1 MMILPLAIAGIV
13 ATAFC
18 FTAWKAKAIEIAF
31 PNTGELIDVGGFSM
45 NSLHVPKP
53 TGADLPAIVFIHG
66 ASGNFRDQEAAFRK
80 ALEGRAEMLFVDRPG
95 HGYSERDGPE
105 NGFPDGQAAAIARL
119 MEKRGID
126 KAIISGHSFGGA
138 IAASFALY
146 HPEKTAGLLFLA
158 PATHPWP
165 GRIDWYYNLTARP
178 VIGRLFSHLLTLPA
192 GLVVM
197 KTATRSVF
205 HPNPCPETYLRDGA
219 PYLVLRPKV
228 FRSNAIDVANL
239 NGYVT
244 RVAPRYSEI
253 TAPTVIITGDS
264 DAIVAEEIHSRGLAD
279 DIAGSEL
286 VSIRNL
292 GHKPDYVATD
302 VVLAA
307 IEKLA
312 GLPRDLK
319 AAARIAEARIAPA
332 AEDSA
337 PEMDLSIEKT

>member
-1 MMILPLAIAGIV
+1 MFPVALLSLALILAGV
-13 ATAFC
+13 AYSLWHARSF
-18 FTAWKAKAIEIAF
+18 ARRF
-31 PNTGELIDVGGFSM
+31 PNVGELIDIGGYRM
-45 NSLHVPKP
+45 NSVHLPA
-53 TGADLPAIVFIHG
+53 GGQADLLPVVFIHG
-66 ASGNFRDQEAAFRK
+66 ASGNFRDQEAAFRQ

-95 HGYSERDGPE
+95 HGYSERGGPE

-119 MEKRGID
+119 MKKRGID

-138 IAASFALY
+138 IAASFGLY

-165 GRIDWYYNLTARP
+165 GRIDWYYKLTARP
-178 VIGRLFSHLLTLPA
+178 VVGRLFSHLLALPA
-192 GLVVM
+192 GLMVR
-197 KTATRSVF
+197 KAATRSVF
-205 HPNPCPETYLRDGA
+205 HPNPCPATYLRDGA

-244 RVAPRYSEI
+244 RVAPRYTEI

-264 DAIVAEEIHSRGLAD
+264 DAIVAEEIHSRGLAR
-279 DIAGSEL
+279 DITGSEL

-292 GHKPDYVATD
+292 GHKPDYLASD
-302 VVLAA
+302 VVIAA
-307 IEKLA
+307 IEKLS

-319 AAARIAEARIAPA
+319 AAAHIAEARIAPA

-337 PEMDLSIEKT
+337 PELDLSIEKT